1 MKQSPKP
8 DRAPRSRLLT
18 PYDPLTSLVLVVP
31 VFLIYHL
38 GILFIDIRNGVD
50 MASAVF
56 FRLLHQ
62 SPWGYAAATLGVA
75 AALVVAGMV
84 LRKRNSAHPLAFA
97 PILLES
103 TVLAFGMLLTVGWA
117 TQQLMLIPTLQ
128 MAHPLGP
135 FEKVVMSAGAG
146 FHEELVFRAL
156 LFGGLAAAI
165 KAFGSK
171 AWQAVLIAAVVSS
184 ALFSAVHYVGSLS
197 DQFTFVSFT
206 FRFLAGMYLAA
217 VYRLRGFAVAVYTHA
232 IYDVL
237 VMFVFGA

>member
-1 MKQSPKP
+1 
-8 DRAPRSRLLT
+8 
-18 PYDPLTSLVLVVP
+18 
-31 VFLIYHL
+31 
-38 GILFIDIRNGVD
+38 
-50 MASAVF
+50 
-56 FRLLHQ
+56 
-62 SPWGYAAATLGVA
+62 
-75 AALVVAGMV
+75 
-84 LRKRNSAHPLAFA
+84 
-97 PILLES
+97 
-103 TVLAFGMLLTVGWA
+103 
-117 TQQLMLIPTLQ
+117 
-128 MAHPLGP
+128 
-135 FEKVVMSAGAG
+135 MSAGAG